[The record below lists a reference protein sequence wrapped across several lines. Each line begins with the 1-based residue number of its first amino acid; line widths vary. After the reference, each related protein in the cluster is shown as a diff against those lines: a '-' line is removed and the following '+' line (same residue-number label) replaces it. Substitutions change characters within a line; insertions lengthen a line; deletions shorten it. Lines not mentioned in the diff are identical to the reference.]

1 MKKKIK
7 ISYTYDRLNR
17 LSTVTRNGKA
27 GKRYDYDPAGNLIA
41 ISSNI
46 SEKSE
51 ESVADKEPTAREER
65 FAALEEEYNRLNDLV
80 QAGSLSLE
88 QFQGEVNRLRLQ
100 DAGGTWWQLSFDGTW
115 LRWDGAAW
123 VEAEPNPS
131 ENTRARGLGKGR
143 VYRQEQQ

>member
-88 QFQGEVNRLRLQ
+88 QFQGEVNRLRFQ
-100 DAGGTWWQLSFDGTW
+100 DAGGTWWQLSFDGIW
-115 LRWDGAAW
+115 LKWDGTAW
-123 VEAEPNPS
+123 IEKE
-131 ENTRARGLGKGR
+131 
-143 VYRQEQQ
+143 

>member
-51 ESVADKEPTAREER
+51 ESVADKEPTAREEC

-88 QFQGEVNRLRLQ
+88 QFQGEVNRLRFQ
-100 DAGGTWWQLSFDGTW
+100 DAGGTWWQLSFDGIW
-115 LRWDGAAW
+115 LKWDGTAW
-123 VEAEPNPS
+123 IEKE
-131 ENTRARGLGKGR
+131 
-143 VYRQEQQ
+143 